1 MRLTVLTLFPEYFE
15 SFKSASIIK
24 KAIGNTVDL
33 DIYDIR
39 ENSNDPG
46 KRVDDVP
53 FGGGSGMLLKCQPV
67 VDTINKVKKSNSKVI
82 YLSPRGKTLTQS
94 KVREL
99 AKEEDLIFLCGHY
112 EGVDE
117 RILDYVDEEIS
128 IGDYILTGGE
138 VATLVVLDSIIR
150 LTEGTIREESHLD
163 ESFENGLLEYPQYTN
178 PRVYEGK
185 EVPSILFSGNHEAID
200 KWRRKESLKITRDR
214 RKDLFDKVELS
225 KKDKKLLL
233 ELDNN
238 EIGKWEKDAIEKAK
252 KFTEKTK
259 KDN

>member
-1 MRLTVLTLFPEYFE
+1 MRLAVLTLFPEYFD

-24 KAIGNTVDL
+24 KAIGNTVDFEV
-33 DIYDIR
+33 YNIR
-39 ENSNDPG
+39 DNSNDPG

-112 EGVDE
+112 EGIDE
-117 RILDYVDEEIS
+117 RILDYVDEELS

-200 KWRRKESLKITRDR
+200 KWRRKESLRITRDR

-225 KKDKKLLL
+225 KKDKKLLV
-233 ELDNN
+233 EIDNN
-238 EIGKWEKDAIEKAK
+238 EIGKWESNAIEKAK
-252 KFTEKTK
+252 KFTNK
-259 KDN
+259 

>member
-1 MRLTVLTLFPEYFE
+1 MRLAVLTLFPEYFD
-15 SFKSASIIK
+15 SFKGASIIK
-24 KAIGNTVDL
+24 KAIGNTVDFEV
-33 DIYDIR
+33 YNIR
-39 ENSNDPG
+39 DNSNDPG

-112 EGVDE
+112 EGIDE

-150 LTEGTIREESHLD
+150 LTDGTIREESHLD

-200 KWRRKESLKITRDR
+200 KWRRKESLRITRDR

-225 KKDKKLLL
+225 KKDKKLVL

-238 EIGKWEKDAIEKAK
+238 EIGKWEKML
-252 KFTEKTK
+252 
-259 KDN
+259 

>member
-1 MRLTVLTLFPEYFE
+1 MRLAVLTLFPEYFD

-24 KAIGNTVDL
+24 KALGTGTVNL
-33 DIYDIR
+33 EVYDIR
-39 ENSNDPG
+39 ENSDDPG

-67 VDTINKVKKSNSKVI
+67 VDTIKKVKRENSKVV

-112 EGVDE
+112 EGIDE

-150 LTEGTIREESHLD
+150 LTDGTIKEESHLD

-178 PRVYEGK
+178 PRIYDGK

-200 KWRRKESLKITRDR
+200 KWRRKESLRITRNR
-214 RKDLFDKVELS
+214 RKDLFDRVELS
-225 KKDKKLLL
+225 KKDKKLLS

-238 EIGKWEKDAIEKAK
+238 EIGKWELDAIEKAK
-252 KFTEKTK
+252 KFTK
-259 KDN
+259 K

>member
-1 MRLTVLTLFPEYFE
+1 MRLAVLTLFPEYFD

-24 KAIGNTVDL
+24 KAIGNTVDFEV
-33 DIYDIR
+33 YNIR
-39 ENSNDPG
+39 DNSNDPG

-112 EGVDE
+112 EGIDE

-150 LTEGTIREESHLD
+150 LTDGTIREESHLD

-200 KWRRKESLKITRDR
+200 KWRRKESL
-214 RKDLFDKVELS
+214 
-225 KKDKKLLL
+225 
-233 ELDNN
+233 
-238 EIGKWEKDAIEKAK
+238 
-252 KFTEKTK
+252 
-259 KDN
+259 